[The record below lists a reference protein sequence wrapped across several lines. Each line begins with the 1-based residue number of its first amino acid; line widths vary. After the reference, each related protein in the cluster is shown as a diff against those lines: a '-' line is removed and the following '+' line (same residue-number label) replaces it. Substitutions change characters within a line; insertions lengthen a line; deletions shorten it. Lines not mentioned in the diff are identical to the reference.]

1 MQLHYNA
8 YKCMSVVGWMHQGPL
23 EMYEYRHVKFLK
35 IA

>member
-1 MQLHYNA
+1 MQPYCSA
-8 YKCMSVVGWMHQGPL
+8 YKCMTVMGWMHQGPL